1 MNLVLIGYRGTGKS
15 TIGRILAAEL
25 RMPLVSLDAEIVSRA
40 GLSIPE
46 IVKRHSWDWFR
57 DREEE
62 VVRDFAARDGQV
74 LDTGGGVILRP
85 VNVERLKAGGILFL
99 LESTVHDIVHRIGSD
114 TQRPSLTG
122 ARTFTDEVTE
132 VLAIRQPLYQKA
144 ADHTI
149 DTSAIGPLESARR
162 IVETF
167 RTAGERKR

>member
-15 TIGRILAAEL
+15 TIGRLLAAEL
-25 RMPLVSLDAEIVSRA
+25 GMPWVSLDAEIVSRA

-62 VVRDFAARDGQV
+62 VVRDLAARDGQV

-85 VNVERLKAGGILFL
+85 VNEARLKANGLLFL
-99 LESTVHDIVHRIGSD
+99 LESTIADIVQRIGSD

-122 ARTFTDEVTE
+122 ARSFTDEVTE
-132 VLAIRQPLYQKA
+132 VLANRQPIYRKA
-144 ADHTI
+144 ADHVI
-149 DTSAIGPLESARR
+149 DTSRIGPEEAARL
-162 IVETF
+162 IAETF
-167 RTAGERKR
+167 RKTGDPRR

>member
-15 TIGRILAAEL
+15 TIGRLLAAEL
-25 RMPLVSLDAEIVSRA
+25 GMPWISLDAEIVSRA

-62 VVRDFAARDGQV
+62 VVRDLAAKDCQV

-85 VNVERLKAGGILFL
+85 VNEARLKANGLLFL
-99 LESTVHDIVHRIGSD
+99 LESTVPDIVQRIGSD

-122 ARTFTDEVTE
+122 ARSFTDEVTE
-132 VLAIRQPLYQKA
+132 VLAIRQPIYRKA
-144 ADHTI
+144 ADHVI
-149 DTSAIGPLESARR
+149 DTSRIGPEEAARM
-162 IVETF
+162 IAETF
-167 RTAGERKR
+167 RNAGDPNR